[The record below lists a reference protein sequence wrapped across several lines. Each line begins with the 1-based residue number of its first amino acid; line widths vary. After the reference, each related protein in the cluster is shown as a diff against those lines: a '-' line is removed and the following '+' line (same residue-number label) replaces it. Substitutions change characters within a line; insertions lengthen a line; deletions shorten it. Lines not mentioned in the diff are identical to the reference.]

1 MPGKLILE
9 YRGQRAEEEVTVM
22 EIEALAAAIGVSAE
36 KLDTCCA
43 CPYWG
48 QMECEEG
55 CDFPEEAREFWPDV
69 QLRLWALIRRVGLDG
84 RIAEDEQRVKAGEH
98 MPPMQGPSVDDSHPT
113 RHCGH
118 CHTCGTPLK
127 RVLDSEEWCSGC
139 GGYKRYPSHGWAVGA
154 WGVEQDLQCPQP
166 GTGPSKQELL
176 GVIGHLLYW
185 GRRVVERR
193 NDALDHLPAA
203 LKQAEA
209 VVVRTGQPGLEKAGP
224 KLTVKVTVNRGMI
237 EQVDKPACVRVEV
250 RDLDCEAIGESGESV
265 YP

>member
-48 QMECEEG
+48 QMECQG
-55 CDFPEEAREFWPDV
+55 RCSFPEEARELWADL
-69 QLRLWALIRRVGLDG
+69 QLRLWGLIRGAGLQG
-84 RIAEDEQRVKAGEH
+84 PIPEDERRVKPAEY
-98 MPPMQGPSVDDSHPT
+98 MPPMHGPNIDDGHPT

-127 RVLDSEEWCSGC
+127 RALDGEEWCSGC
-139 GGYKRYPSHGWAVGA
+139 GDYKRYPSHGWAVGA
-154 WGVEQDLQCPQP
+154 WGAEQDLICPQP

-209 VVVRTGQPGLEKAGP
+209 VVVRTGQPELEKAGP